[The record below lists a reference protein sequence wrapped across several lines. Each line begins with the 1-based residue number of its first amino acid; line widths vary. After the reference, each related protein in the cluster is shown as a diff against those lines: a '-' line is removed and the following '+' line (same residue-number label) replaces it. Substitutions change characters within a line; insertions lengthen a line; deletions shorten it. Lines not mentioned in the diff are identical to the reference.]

1 MRLEVGSVPRVARD
15 ARPQARTLLI
25 ALAVTV
31 LLWFL
36 PFADLVTY
44 PIRLFVTFVH
54 EGGHALAALL
64 TGNRVLG
71 LQVAPGGGGLTYTT
85 SRGFLAGLLVAS
97 AGYLGA
103 MAYGTLLLV
112 LVRRAVAARA
122 VLGGTAVLVLFL
134 TLAFGWGSAFT
145 LVVGVLLAAGLIA
158 AGRFLS
164 PRGANYLVA
173 FLAVQ
178 CVMGALFDL
187 RTLLFLSRPFAGGA
201 QTDAANMARV
211 TGIPAFVWAVL
222 WALLALAMLVAAL
235 RAYVADRPARLSRGS
250 RGTYRRD
257 QLPLA

>member
-71 LQVAPGGGGLTYTT
+71 LQVAPGGGGLTYTK
-85 SRGFLAGLLVAS
+85 GGGLAGLLVSS

-145 LVVGVLLAAGLIA
+145 LAVGVLLAAGLIA
-158 AGRFLS
+158 VGRFLS
-164 PRGANYLVA
+164 SRGANYLVA

-201 QTDAANMARV
+201 QTDAANMAAA
-211 TGIPAFVWAVL
+211 TGVPSVFWVLFWIVVAFVIVTL
-222 WALLALAMLVAAL
+222 AL
-235 RAYVADRPARLSRGS
+235 RAYVAGKEGPTQPD
-250 RGTYRRD
+250 
-257 QLPLA
+257 LPFEDTPLDV

>member
-1 MRLEVGSVPRVARD
+1 MRLEVAHD
-15 ARPQARTLLI
+15 ARPQVRLLLI

-85 SRGFLAGLLVAS
+85 GGGLAGLLVSS

-145 LVVGVLLAAGLIA
+145 LAVGVLLAAGLIA

-164 PRGANYLVA
+164 SRGANYLVA
-173 FLAVQ
+173 VLAVQ

-201 QTDAANMARV
+201 QTDAANMAQA

-235 RAYVADRPARLSRGS
+235 RAYVADRPAPLSRGS

-257 QLPLA
+257 RLPLA

>member
-1 MRLEVGSVPRVARD
+1 MRLEVDSVPRVARD

-85 SRGFLAGLLVAS
+85 GGGLAGLLVSS

-112 LVRRAVAARA
+112 LVRRAVAALPA
-122 VLGGTAVLVLFL
+122 QQQALLGL
-134 TLAFGWGSAFT
+134 
-145 LVVGVLLAAGLIA
+145 
-158 AGRFLS
+158 
-164 PRGANYLVA
+164 LVA
-173 FLAVQ
+173 SPAPSYAQISARLGMPVGSIGPTRARILAR
-178 CVMGALFDL
+178 L
-187 RTLLFLSRPFAGGA
+187 RTTLETAGVY
-201 QTDAANMARV
+201 DAV
-211 TGIPAFVWAVL
+211 PA
-222 WALLALAMLVAAL
+222 
-235 RAYVADRPARLSRGS
+235 
-250 RGTYRRD
+250 
-257 QLPLA
+257 

>member
-25 ALAVTV
+25 ALAITV

-36 PFADLVTY
+36 PFADLITY

-85 SRGFLAGLLVAS
+85 GGGLAGLLVSS

-201 QTDAANMARV
+201 LTDAENMAQA

-257 QLPLA
+257 RLPLA